1 MKEKREWWGGAV
13 GWSRLGKNGGGGG
26 REQLRK
32 REITGTSGN

>member
-13 GWSRLGKNGGGGG
+13 GWSRLGKNGGGG